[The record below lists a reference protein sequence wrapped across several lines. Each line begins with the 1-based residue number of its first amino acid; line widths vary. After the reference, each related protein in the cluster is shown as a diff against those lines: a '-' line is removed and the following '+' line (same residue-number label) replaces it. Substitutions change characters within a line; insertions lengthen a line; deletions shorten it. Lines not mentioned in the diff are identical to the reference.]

1 MICKARGRHEVSI
14 FKRTIPKE
22 KVADAGI
29 VVVISVALVALSSV
43 IVSLS
48 IDSHDNRHF
57 TMLQSF
63 FESASAF
70 GTIGFSMGITSDVN
84 VAGQMCLLILMFIGQ
99 LSVSNTILL

>member
-1 MICKARGRHEVSI
+1 M
-14 FKRTIPKE
+14 FKRTISTSKI
-22 KVADAGI
+22 ADAGI
-29 VVVISVALVALSSV
+29 VVVISAALVALSAV
-43 IVSLS
+43 IISLS
-48 IDSHDNRHF
+48 IDTADNRHF

-84 VAGQMCLLILMFIGQ
+84 VSGQICLLVLMFIGQ